1 VQVDGK
7 KKDMKRLINAISDLN
22 GVNFRGRYI

>member
-1 VQVDGK
+1 MEK